1 MPRLASLLFPTLVCH
16 LILCFVHFSRMLCK
30 SDSWNHRRR
39 HMFSMMSSSVIPKKF
54 YGARK
59 FRSYQ
64 EVVSIYR
71 YLGYGPST
79 LPLRHP
85 ALMLLSSN
93 DFCPLNLR
101 IVTLFLLLFKT
112 DGLNYLRKDFVFW
125 SNFAK
130 RRKFY
135 WVIIT
140 VNLGIDSFY

>member
-1 MPRLASLLFPTLVCH
+1 MVGITVET
-16 LILCFVHFSRMLCK
+16 
-30 SDSWNHRRR
+30 NQ
-39 HMFSMMSSSVIPKKF
+39 FSMMSSSVIPKKF

-71 YLGYGPST
+71 HLGYGPST

-93 DFCPLNLR
+93 DFCALNLR
-101 IVTLFLLLFKT
+101 VVRLFLLLSKT
-112 DGLNYLRKDFVFW
+112 DGLNYLRKDFVLW
-125 SNFAK
+125 SDFVK
-130 RRKFY
+130 SRKFY

-140 VNLGIDSFY
+140 INLGSFSF